1 MDLLICWIVC
11 WLIGAYLGQRRGRTT
26 AGFVWAFF
34 LGPIGWLI
42 VLLGP
47 NPKKEA
53 EDAAKRAQEQ
63 RVEDLQ
69 RQHLDEL
76 RALRATL
83 SGNPPPQPIEESEY
97 YLRQNGKVRGPLA
110 KGQLLEL
117 FAAGKIDANSEVAP
131 VAQPTDF
138 RPLHAEIP
146 AMLRPSSV

>member
-1 MDLLICWIVC
+1 MDLLICWIVV
-11 WLIGAYLGQRRGRTT
+11 WLIGAYLGQRRGRTA
-26 AGFVWAFF
+26 AGFWWAFF

-42 VLLGP
+42 LLLGP

-53 EDAAKRAQEQ
+53 EEAAKRAQERRIESQ
-63 RVEDLQ
+63 Q
-69 RQHLDEL
+69 QQHLDEL

-97 YLRQNGKVRGPLA
+97 YLRQEGKVRGPLA

-117 FAAGKIDANSEVAP
+117 FAARKIDADTEIAP
-131 VAQPTDF
+131 VSQPEIF

-146 AMLRPSSV
+146 VTLKS